1 MVVND
6 FYVKGITILPPE
18 TNTPLIIDSDTQ
30 EPFSFTSELFQSVG
44 GGYAQILKR
53 C

>member
-18 TNTPLIIDSDTQ
+18 TNTPLIVDSDTK
-30 EPFSFTSELFQSVG
+30 ESFSFTSELFQPIGRGHS
-44 GGYAQILKR
+44 QILKR